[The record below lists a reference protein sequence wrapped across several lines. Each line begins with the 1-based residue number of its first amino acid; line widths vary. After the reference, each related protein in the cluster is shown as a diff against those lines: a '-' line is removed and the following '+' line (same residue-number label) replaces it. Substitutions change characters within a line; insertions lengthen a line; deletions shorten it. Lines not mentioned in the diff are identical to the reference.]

1 MLEQPAPQPPQ
12 FAPLA
17 ASEDSQ
23 KAFELRKVM
32 VPHNRVSPIK
42 REWNSTHATPCHQRD
57 VRALQKSRKRELNP
71 RPLHYKCSALPLS
84 YPGVPAR
91 RFYA

>member
-23 KAFELRKVM
+23 KAFERRKVM

-42 REWNSTHATPCHQRD
+42 REWNSTHA
-57 VRALQKSRKRELNP
+57 ALRKSRKRELNP

-91 RFYA
+91 QFYA